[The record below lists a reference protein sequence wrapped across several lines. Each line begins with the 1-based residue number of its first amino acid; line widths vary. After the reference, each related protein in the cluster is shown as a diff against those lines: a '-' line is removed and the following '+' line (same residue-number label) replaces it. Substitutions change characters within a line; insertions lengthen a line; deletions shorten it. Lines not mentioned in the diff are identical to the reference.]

1 MALASRLLSR
11 SRQLYVGQ
19 IILQQEHGVL
29 VRFFAKEAA
38 PAALKGDEMLKNI
51 FLEVKN
57 KFETAL
63 GILRK
68 EKITI
73 DPADP
78 AAVSHYAKVM
88 KTIREKADLFSESQ
102 RIQYTID

>member
-1 MALASRLLSR
+1 
-11 SRQLYVGQ
+11 
-19 IILQQEHGVL
+19 
-29 VRFFAKEAA
+29 
-38 PAALKGDEMLKNI
+38 MLKNI

-73 DPADP
+73 DPDDE
-78 AAVSHYAKVM
+78 AAVAHYAKVM
-88 KTIREKADLFSESQ
+88 KTVREKLVPFLQSSASTVTLFVFASIRSCTSIFLCALISYFFCCSLL
-102 RIQYTID
+102 R

>member
-1 MALASRLLSR
+1 
-11 SRQLYVGQ
+11 
-19 IILQQEHGVL
+19 
-29 VRFFAKEAA
+29 
-38 PAALKGDEMLKNI
+38 MLKNI

-73 DPADP
+73 DPDDP

-88 KTIREKADLFSESQ
+88 KTVREK
-102 RIQYTID
+102 